1 MSSLKKYADGRLYT
15 CKPDPKTGIYY
26 IHWTTPDRRSKRKTT
41 GARSLREAQP
51 FFDEWCALIGSAAE
65 TKGKRRLTCAEIWFL
80 KYSDDDERVK
90 YAWANLKPHFGHLKP
105 RDITQEVE
113 DAYKAKRKVAPS
125 TLRLELSLIRST
137 WAHAVKLHRL
147 DANEVP
153 VLKPLPAPSP
163 PRERVLSEDEIERLF
178 AAAEKPG
185 RERVRLFLHLALNT
199 AARRTAIQ
207 ELTWEQVDFGVGVI
221 HYLKPGQAQSR
232 KRRASVPMSDA
243 LREVLEEASTRRTGT
258 IVIGAGGRIN
268 EAVNAVARDAGVP
281 GVTPHVMRHTAA
293 TIMARNGVSLW
304 VIAQILGNT
313 LEQVEKTYAKWQPG
327 RHLDAVNVISQRRVA

>member
-15 CKPDPKTGIYY
+15 CKPDPDTGIFY
-26 IHWTTPDRRSKRKTT
+26 IHWTTPERRSKRKTT
-41 GARSLREAQP
+41 GARSLREAQA
-51 FFDEWCALIGSAAE
+51 FFDEWCALIAAE
-65 TKGKRRLTCAEIWFL
+65 ASTKGKRRLTCEEIWAL
-80 KYSDDDERVK
+80 KYDDDEERVR

-105 RDITQEVE
+105 REVTQEVE

-125 TLRLELSLIRST
+125 TIRLELSLLRST
-137 WAHAVKLHRL
+137 WNHAAKIRRL
-147 DANEVP
+147 DPMDIP
-153 VLKPLPAPSP
+153 VLDPLPAPSP
-163 PRERVLSEDEIERLF
+163 PRERVLSEEEIERLF

-185 RERVRLFLHLALNT
+185 RDRVRLFLHIALNA

-207 ELTWEQVDFGVGVI
+207 ELTWEQIDFGVGVI
-221 HYLKPGQAQSR
+221 HFLKPGQRQSR
-232 KRRASVPMSDA
+232 KRRASVPMSHA
-243 LREVLEEASTRRTGT
+243 LREVLEDASTRRASSF
-258 IVIGAGGRIN
+258 VIGAGGRIN
-268 EAVNAVARDAGVP
+268 EAVNAVARDAGVD

-313 LEQVEKTYAKWQPG
+313 LEQVEKVYAKWQPG